1 MPPAASEP
9 SNPNDIAPEA
19 APGSAVRR
27 RASPST
33 RPPKAPGGYPTRV
46 VPGPACCRILNR
58 FMSRLPS
65 RVALAAAALWVC
77 AVSGLP
83 EAAPMR
89 QNTGTLAR
97 AGQRSSPGDVDL
109 AGTVRQYCGTC
120 HSARAASTATAGG
133 VILDAPDLTGLA
145 GQAEMWEK
153 VVRRLRTGSMPPA
166 GMPRP
171 DSSVTAALI
180 SHLER
185 TLDAAAAAKPNP
197 GRHAVHRLNRTEYAN
212 AIRDLLALEV
222 DTATLL
228 PPDDSADGFDNNADL
243 LGVSPALL
251 ERYLSA
257 AARISELAVGS
268 NRIVP
273 GSETYRVRGDAS
285 QVEQHEGLSPGTRGG
300 LLATHTFPLDGD
312 YVINVRLLE
321 TNLGSIRG
329 LEDQHQLEITLEG
342 ERVLLAPV
350 GGPEDYVESSVNAT
364 NVTNALDQRLRVR
377 VTAKAGQRAVGA
389 AFLRRP
395 PVFGGS
401 RLQPFLRTTLMA
413 GDHLG
418 LPHVESM
425 TVTGPFNA
433 AATTETPSRQRI
445 FRCRAPRPEGEAAC
459 ASTIV
464 RTLAR
469 RAYRREV
476 TDRDLAGLMTFY
488 EQGRREAGFERGIE
502 LALRGVLVSPKFV
515 FRTEQDPAPLA
526 PGRPHRISDTEL
538 ASRLSFFLWSSIPDD
553 ELLDVAAGGRLRQP
567 TVLERQ
573 VRRML
578 ADSKADALVRNF
590 AAQWLHFRNLRSTT
604 PDKNLYPDFDD
615 NLRQSFERELELFV
629 GSIMREDRNILDLM
643 TADHTFINERLAR
656 HYGIAH
662 VYGSRFR
669 RVTVA
674 QEARKGLLGKGGILL
689 VTSHADRTSPV
700 VRGKWILENL
710 IGTPPP
716 PAPAEVP
723 AFPDDD
729 PKAPQTVRARMER
742 HRASPACASCHKVM
756 DPLGLALENFDA
768 VGKWR
773 DREAG
778 VPIDASGLLADGTT
792 VDGVVAM
799 RNALLARPEV
809 LAGTISEKLL
819 TYALGRGLE
828 HYDMPAVREI
838 VRTAGRDDYR
848 FSSLVLAIVRSVP
861 FQMRTSQADAAP

>member
-1 MPPAASEP
+1 M
-9 SNPNDIAPEA
+9 
-19 APGSAVRR
+19 
-27 RASPST
+27 
-33 RPPKAPGGYPTRV
+33 
-46 VPGPACCRILNR
+46 
-58 FMSRLPS
+58 RLPV
-65 RVALAAAALWVC
+65 RVALAAATLWVC
-77 AVSGLP
+77 AVSGMP
-83 EAAPMR
+83 EAASPQ
-89 QNTGTLAR
+89 QNVTAGTAR
-97 AGQRSSPGDVDL
+97 AGPGDP
-109 AGTVRQYCGTC
+109 AATVRQYCGTC

-133 VILDAPDLTGLA
+133 VVLDAPDLSRV
-145 GQAEMWEK
+145 AEHPELWEN
-153 VVRRLRTGSMPPA
+153 VIRRLRTGSMPPA

-171 DSSVTAALI
+171 DAASAAALI
-180 SHLER
+180 THLER
-185 TLDAAAAAKPNP
+185 SLDAAAAAQPNP
-197 GRHAVHRLNRTEYAN
+197 GRHALHRLNRSEYAN
-212 AIRDLLALEV
+212 VIRDLLSLEV

-257 AARISELAVGS
+257 AGRISELAVS
-268 NRIVP
+268 SDRIVP
-273 GSETYRVRGDAS
+273 GSETYRVRGDGS
-285 QVEQHEGLSPGTRGG
+285 QVEQNEALSPGTRGG
-300 LLATHTFPLDGD
+300 LIATHTFPLDGE
-312 YVINVRLLE
+312 YVIKVRLLE

-329 LEDQHQLEITLEG
+329 LEYEHQLEVTVDG

-350 GGPEDYVESSVNAT
+350 GGANDYVESSVNAT
-364 NVTNALDQRLRVR
+364 NVVNSLDKRLQVR
-377 VTAKAGQRAVGA
+377 VQAKAGQRAVGA
-389 AFLRRP
+389 AFLRVP

-433 AATTETPSRQRI
+433 AGSAAGVTDTPSRQRV
-445 FRCRAPRPEGEAAC
+445 FTCRPSRPADRSTGSGASRARSSDDEAAC
-459 ASTIV
+459 ASKIV

-476 TDRDLAGLMTFY
+476 TDADLSGLMAFY
-488 EQGRREAGFERGIE
+488 EQGRREAGFERGVE
-502 LALRGVLVSPKFV
+502 LALRGVLISPKFV
-515 FRTEQDPAPLA
+515 FRTERDPDQLA
-526 PGRPHRISDTEL
+526 QGQPYRISDTEL

-553 ELLDVAAGGRLRQP
+553 ELLDVAASGRLRQP
-567 TVLERQ
+567 AVLERQ

-578 ADSKADALVRNF
+578 ADAKAQALVGNF
-590 AAQWLHFRNLRSTT
+590 AAQWLHFRNLRSAT
-604 PDKNLYPDFDD
+604 PDKNLFPDFDD
-615 NLRQSFERELELFV
+615 NLRLGFERELELFV
-629 GSIMREDRNILDLM
+629 GSIMQEDRSVLDLM
-643 TADHTFINERLAR
+643 TADHTFVNERLAR
-656 HYGIAH
+656 HYGIRH

-669 RVTVA
+669 RVTVE

-723 AFPDDD
+723 AFPEDD

-778 VPIDASGLLADGTT
+778 VPIDASGVLSDGTQ

-799 RNALLARPEV
+799 RAALLSRADV
-809 LAGTISEKLL
+809 LAGTITEKLL
-819 TYALGRGLE
+819 TYSLGRGLE
-828 HYDMPAVREI
+828 HYDMPAVRDI
-838 VRTAGRDDYR
+838 VRSAGRDDYR

-861 FQMRTSQADAAP
+861 FQMRTKG